1 MIVKPRQL
9 PEVGNLGASPL
20 GDSHSSWG
28 ARCVDKYLAGRN
40 SKLGFT
46 VGVSQRE
53 NSGEVPTRCFRVMRG
68 FQLVPR
74 CKLIKSCALQ
84 QQLGKYAVKTLPGRN
99 WEVGTFICSLWAVL
113 GS

>member
-46 VGVSQRE
+46 VGVSPRE
-53 NSGEVPTRCFRVMRG
+53 TVADVTT
-68 FQLVPR
+68 
-74 CKLIKSCALQ
+74 ALSRSQ
-84 QQLGKYAVKTLPGRN
+84 EDPSQFPHAGLLGKR
-99 WEVGTFICSLWAVL
+99 SS
-113 GS
+113 GSR